1 MSRLD
6 MNCFIYQLK
15 LQHNT
20 DKFLMW
26 LKSVWWLWLNT
37 VCECLVVRLIS
48 TDSQSE
54 AVCEVS
60 VSKPAPVLR
69 FGDFICENANAGSKI
84 FSFLCCTE
92 IK

>member
-15 LQHNT
+15 LQQNWQISHVT
-20 DKFLMW
+20 QV
-26 LKSVWWLWLNT
+26 SVMAVT
-37 VCECLVVRLIS
+37 
-48 TDSQSE
+48 E

-69 FGDFICENANAGSKI
+69 SGDFICENANAR
-84 FSFLCCTE
+84 
-92 IK
+92 